1 MEYIGF
7 MNLLKEKAG
16 TIFFLGVVAS
26 ALALA
31 SVFFTGAA
39 YKVQTDFLVSQT
51 GMESKD
57 YYTVAR
63 SAEYMGKVLGEVVL
77 SEKFIDTAIAT
88 GKMNADMLPTDKR
101 DRLEKWASLVKV
113 EKKLDLGILTVTVY
127 DNDQRVAAK
136 VSQAIAQVLTEK
148 NNLFLGN
155 GDQPVPVSILSG
167 PILEKNPSMKTVLFA
182 TLGGFLLGLILSVA
196 ALFIRIEVFGRQL
209 HQLPHR

>member
-1 MEYIGF
+1 

-31 SVFFTGAA
+31 SVFLSGAA
-39 YKVQTDFLVSQT
+39 YKVQTDFLVSQS
-51 GMESKD
+51 GMESMD

-63 SAEYMGKVLGEVVL
+63 SAEYMGKVLGEVVY

-88 GKMNADMLPTDKR
+88 GKMNADALPTDQR
-101 DRLEKWASLVKV
+101 DRLEKWTSLVKV
-113 EKKLDLGILTVTVY
+113 AEKPDLGIVTVTVY
-127 DNDQRVAAK
+127 DNDQRNATK

-155 GDQPVPVSILSG
+155 GDKPVPVSILSG
-167 PILEKNPSMKTVLFA
+167 PILEKNPSMKMVLFA
-182 TLGGFLLGLILSVA
+182 AIGGLLLGLILSIT
-196 ALFIRIEVFGRQL
+196 ALFIRVEVFGKDLRQI
-209 HQLPHR
+209 P